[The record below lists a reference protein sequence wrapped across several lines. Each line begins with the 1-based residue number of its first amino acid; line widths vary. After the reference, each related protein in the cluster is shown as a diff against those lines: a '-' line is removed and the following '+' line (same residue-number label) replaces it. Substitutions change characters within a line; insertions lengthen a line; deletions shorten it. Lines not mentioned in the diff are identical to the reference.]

1 MEPGGWKR
9 RLLRALP
16 SFEEEMAL
24 LGDLVPPGGVCV
36 DVGASY
42 GLYAVALGRL
52 VGRAGCVHAFEPR
65 PPSRRVLRVVTSLLA
80 PGNVRIHA
88 VALSDRDGNDVLV
101 TPQRRWL
108 LPVPGR
114 TFLRSNLDRSRG
126 SAHYYA
132 GWDGEFGGATERRVA
147 VCRLDGIVDGR
158 EPVGFV
164 KIDVEGAELR
174 VLRGAA
180 ATIARDRPP
189 VLCEIEARHTAKY
202 GRDPD
207 EVHGWFAQRGYTMHR
222 LTPVGLQRCERVT
235 AEANNYLFVPSDRS
249 TG

>member
-9 RLLRALP
+9 RLLRTLP

-42 GLYAVALGRL
+42 GLYAVALARL

-65 PPSRRVLRVVTSLLA
+65 PRSRRVLRVVTSLMA
-80 PGNVRIHA
+80 PGNVRVHA
-88 VALSDRDGNDVLV
+88 VALSDRDGDDVLV

-114 TFLRSNLDRSRG
+114 TFLRSNLDASPGGDR
-126 SAHYYA
+126 YYA
-132 GWDGEFGGATERRVA
+132 GWEDEFGGATEQRVA
-147 VCRLDGIVDGR
+147 IGRLDGIVEGR
-158 EPVGFV
+158 ERVGFV
-164 KIDVEGAELR
+164 KIDVEGTELR

-180 ATIARDRPP
+180 ATIVRDRPP

-207 EVHGWFAQRGYTMHR
+207 EVPAWFAQRGYTMHT
-222 LTPVGLQRCERVT
+222 LTLDGLRRCERVT
-235 AEANNYLFVPSDRS
+235 AEVNNYLFVPDDRS